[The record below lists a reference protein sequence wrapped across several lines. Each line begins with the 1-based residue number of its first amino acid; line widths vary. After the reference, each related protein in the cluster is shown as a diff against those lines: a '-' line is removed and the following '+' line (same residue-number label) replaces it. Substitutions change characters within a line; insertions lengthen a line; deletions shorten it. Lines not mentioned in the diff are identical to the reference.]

1 RIYMA
6 TTPSH
11 DELVNSMTGGM
22 ATRQSPFSGTDHF
35 RADGRPTSALR
46 AELRAIND
54 FRNAWTCI
62 SSIAL
67 PVLLIAAAL
76 WVDLLFVTLS
86 IIFLMGFVQNRMFIL
101 HHEGAHRLLFSN
113 RKINDFV
120 GITIF
125 GWLSFGT
132 GTHAY
137 RRAHT
142 HHHRDEFGPKE
153 PDFLLYA
160 LYPITSSS
168 MRRKLR
174 RDATGVSGYRIL
186 RPRLTGLF
194 NRRFWLNSLRF
205 YMGQLF
211 IFSLFWAAGSPFAY
225 LYLWL
230 LPFMTVYQVVNR
242 LRAIAEHGGMTRSA
256 DRRQT
261 THHVR
266 QGMFARIFL
275 VPLAVGHHLAHH
287 VDSGV
292 PFRNLPRL
300 TRLLE
305 QEGYITEDSSWP
317 NYRTLWRALAAKVN
331 V

>member
-1 RIYMA
+1 M
-6 TTPSH
+6 
-11 DELVNSMTGGM
+11 
-22 ATRQSPFSGTDHF
+22 
-35 RADGRPTSALR
+35 
-46 AELRAIND
+46 
-54 FRNAWTCI
+54 
-62 SSIAL
+62 
-67 PVLLIAAAL
+67 PVLLVVGAL
-76 WVDLLFVTLS
+76 WLDHWLSTLVAVL
-86 IIFLMGFVQNRMFIL
+86 LMGFVQNRMFIL
-101 HHEGAHRLLFSN
+101 HHEGAHRLLFTS
-113 RKINDFV
+113 RKVNDLV
-120 GITIF
+120 GITLF

-137 RRAHT
+137 RRAHVN
-142 HHHRDEFGPKE
+142 HHRDEFGPKE

-160 LYPITSSS
+160 FYPITTAS

-194 NRRFWLNSLRF
+194 SKRFWVNSARF
-205 YMGQLF
+205 YIGQLV
-211 IFSLFWAAGSPFAY
+211 ILILFAATGNPLAY
-225 LYLWL
+225 FYLWL

-242 LRAIAEHGGMTRSA
+242 LRAIAEHGGMTRSP

-266 QGMFARIFL
+266 QGMMARGFL

-305 QEGYITEDSSWP
+305 QDGYITEENTWS
-317 NYRTLWRALAAKVN
+317 NYRSLWRTLAAKVDS
-331 V
+331 